1 MKKKKQV
8 GSVKKKIW
16 IALFCAMLTS
26 MFCIVSVNATAYIY
40 EVEPNDS
47 PSTATPISFEELI
60 IGTTR
65 NGLGDYYDY
74 FSFESVKG
82 HYYRFYLY
90 DAVDFLSG
98 TTLIDLIN
106 PAGKGSIINYKI
118 NYDESIESYYLDFF
132 TNYSGKYYFKFY
144 NSSKVTYGFMLHEH
158 DIMINPSKDATCTE
172 TGRTEGSYCKLCGAV
187 IEKQEVIP
195 ALGHSWNEGEVTKKA
210 TCTEPGE
217 KKYTCTACG
226 KSWTEEIKAEGH
238 KEVVDKEV
246 APSCTEF
253 GRTEGSHCS
262 VCGEIIKEQEEIPA
276 TGHSFVSVI
285 DKVATCSKRGSKH
298 EECKVCHKKKN
309 VVAIPTTGKHT
320 YGAWKTVKTATVSA
334 TGKKESTCKT
344 CGQKKSQTIAK
355 LKPTIKLSVTKK
367 TIGRNKSYTLSIANL
382 AKGDSIKF
390 IKSSKTTVATIKK
403 VKINQYKITGK
414 KKGIS
419 TITVILKSGKK
430 ATRTV
435 MVK

>member
-1 MKKKKQV
+1 MKKKKQA

-47 PSTATPISFEELI
+47 PSSATPIPFEELI

-65 NGLGDYYDY
+65 NGLGDRYDY

-158 DIMINPSKDATCTE
+158 DIVINPSKDATCTE
-172 TGRTEGSYCKLCGAV
+172 TGRTEGSYCGLCGAV
-187 IEKQEVIP
+187 IEKQNV
-195 ALGHSWNEGEVTKKA
+195 
-210 TCTEPGE
+210 
-217 KKYTCTACG
+217 
-226 KSWTEEIKAEGH
+226 
-238 KEVVDKEV
+238 
-246 APSCTEF
+246 
-253 GRTEGSHCS
+253 
-262 VCGEIIKEQEEIPA
+262 IPA
-276 TGHSFVSVI
+276 TGHKFKYIV
-285 DKVATCSKRGSKH
+285 DKVATCNTSGSKH
-298 EECKVCHKKKN
+298 EECIVCHDKKEA
-309 VVAIPTTGKHT
+309 VSIPATGKHI
-320 YGAWKTVKTATVSA
+320 YGAWKTVKAATVST

-355 LKPTIKLSVTKK
+355 LKPTIKLSATKK
-367 TIGRNKSYTLSIANL
+367 TIVRNKSYTLSIANL
-382 AKGDSIKF
+382 AKGDSIKS

-403 VKINQYKITGK
+403 VKTNQYKITGK
-414 KKGIS
+414 KKGIA

-430 ATRTV
+430 ATCIVTV
-435 MVK
+435 K